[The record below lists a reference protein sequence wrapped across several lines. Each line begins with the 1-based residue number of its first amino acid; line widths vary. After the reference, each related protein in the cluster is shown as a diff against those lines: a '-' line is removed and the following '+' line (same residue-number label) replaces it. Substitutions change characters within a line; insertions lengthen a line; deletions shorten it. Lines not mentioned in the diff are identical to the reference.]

1 MEKRCVICEGTGF
14 VKKNKTEFC
23 VNNTNKVSS
32 HYCYKCENIKSQL
45 KSSWKLC
52 DNCYGD
58 GIIHQVKTTQEAPL
72 YASS

>member
-14 VKKNKTEFC
+14 VKQMVKGYC
-23 VNNTNKVSS
+23 VNNPYKLSS
-32 HYCYKCENIKSQL
+32 HTCYLCENIKSQL